1 MGIPVMSRSADRLRI
16 AQVAPLAE
24 SVPPQMYGGT
34 ERIVSYLTEELV
46 RQGHDVTLYASGDSV
61 TAADLVAITPRAV
74 RLDPEVID
82 PLSHAV
88 RLVERVMADADRY
101 DVIHFHMDHLQLSA
115 MRRLSTPSLATMHG
129 RMDLPDLSALYGEF
143 ADVPLVSISN
153 AQRDPLPDLN
163 WQATVYHGL
172 PMDQIKVSTGDGT
185 YLAFLGRT
193 SPEKGLD
200 QAIAIARR
208 SGQPLKIAA
217 KVDPVDEEYFERVI
231 RPLLSGE
238 IEFVGEI
245 AEDQKD
251 EFLGGASAVLFPID
265 WPEPFGLVMIEAAAR
280 GTPVL
285 AYPRGSVRE
294 VIEEGVTG
302 MVVDDVEQA
311 VAALPSLLSLS
322 RVDIRHAVEERFSV
336 ARMARDYVEIYGRLM
351 AAPRRDRPLPATI
364 HSEQQIITTE
374 RIPVSDL
381 GTMNGGTAPDPAP
394 TNT

>member
-1 MGIPVMSRSADRLRI
+1 MSQPPANRLRI

-46 RQGHDVTLYASGDSV
+46 RQGHNVTLYASGDSV

-74 RLDPEVID
+74 RLDPDVID

-88 RLVERVMADADRY
+88 RLVERVMAEADRY
-101 DVIHFHMDHLQLSA
+101 DVIHFHMDHLQLGA
-115 MRRLSTPSLATMHG
+115 MRRLSTPSVATMHG
-129 RMDLPDLSALYGEF
+129 RMDLPDLTALYADFGEL
-143 ADVPLVSISN
+143 PLVSISD
-153 AQRDPLPDLN
+153 AQREPLPNLN
-163 WQATVYHGL
+163 WQATIYHGL
-172 PMDQIKVSTGDGT
+172 PMGEIRPSERSGS

-200 QAIAIARR
+200 QAIAIAQR
-208 SGQPLKIAA
+208 SHQPLKIAA
-217 KVDPVDEEYFERVI
+217 KVDPVDEEYFDSEI
-231 RPLLSGE
+231 RPLLTGE

-245 AEDQKD
+245 AEEEKD
-251 EFLGGASAVLFPID
+251 AFLGGASALLFPID

-302 MVVDDVEQA
+302 MLVEDADQA
-311 VAALPSLLSLS
+311 VAALPKLLALP
-322 RVDIRHAVEERFSV
+322 RAGVRRAVADRFSL
-336 ARMARDYVEIYGRLM
+336 AKMAHQYVEVYGRLM
-351 AAPRRDRPLPATI
+351 AEARRDDSAPLAIGDEQPIIASEPAAMA
-364 HSEQQIITTE
+364 
-374 RIPVSDL
+374 DL
-381 GTMNGGTAPDPAP
+381 ATMNGGKAPDEVPA
-394 TNT
+394 NG

>member
-1 MGIPVMSRSADRLRI
+1 MSRSADRLRI

-46 RQGHDVTLYASGDSV
+46 RQGHHVTLYASGDSV
-61 TAADLVAITPRAV
+61 TTAELVAITPRAL
-74 RLDPEVID
+74 RLDPDVID

-115 MRRLSTPSLATMHG
+115 MRRLSTPSVATMHG
-129 RMDLPDLSALYGEF
+129 RMDLPDLAALYADF
-143 ADVPLVSISN
+143 SDVPLVSISD

-163 WQATVYHGL
+163 WLATIYHGL
-172 PMDQIKVSTGDGT
+172 PMEQITATERQGS

-200 QAIAIARR
+200 QAIAIARG
-208 SGQPLKIAA
+208 SGQPLKVAA
-217 KVDPVDEEYFERVI
+217 KVDAVDEEYYEREI
-231 RPLLSGE
+231 RPLLTGE

-251 EFLGGASAVLFPID
+251 EFLGGASALLFPID

-311 VAALPSLLSLS
+311 VAALPSVLALP
-322 RVDIRHAVEERFSV
+322 RAEVRRAVEMRFS
-336 ARMARDYVEIYGRLM
+336 ATRMARDYAEVYRRLGT
-351 AAPRRDRPLPATI
+351 AAQRDHPLPAAI
-364 HSEQQIITTE
+364 RGERPVITTQ
-374 RIPVSDL
+374 RVRVADL
-381 GTMNGGTAPDPAP
+381 ATMNGGTAPDPAP
-394 TNT
+394 TNG

>member
-1 MGIPVMSRSADRLRI
+1 MSRSADRLRI

-46 RQGHDVTLYASGDSV
+46 RQGHHVTLYASGDSV
-61 TAADLVAITPRAV
+61 TTAELVAITPRAL
-74 RLDPEVID
+74 RLDPDVID

-115 MRRLSTPSLATMHG
+115 MRRLSTPSVATMHG
-129 RMDLPDLSALYGEF
+129 RMDLPDLAALYADF
-143 ADVPLVSISN
+143 SDVPLVSISD

-163 WQATVYHGL
+163 WLATIYHGL
-172 PMDQIKVSTGDGT
+172 PMEQITATERQGS

-200 QAIAIARR
+200 QAIAIARG
-208 SGQPLKIAA
+208 SGQPLKVAA
-217 KVDPVDEEYFERVI
+217 KVDAVDEEYYEREI
-231 RPLLSGE
+231 RPLLTGE

-251 EFLGGASAVLFPID
+251 EFLGGASALLFPID

-311 VAALPSLLSLS
+311 VAALPSVLALP
-322 RVDIRHAVEERFSV
+322 RAEVRRAVEKRFS
-336 ARMARDYVEIYGRLM
+336 ATRMARDYAEVYGRLGT
-351 AAPRRDRPLPATI
+351 AAQPDDPLPAAI
-364 HSEQQIITTE
+364 RGERPVITTQ
-374 RIPVSDL
+374 RVRVADL
-381 GTMNGGTAPDPAP
+381 ATMNGGTAPDPAP
-394 TNT
+394 TNG

>member
-1 MGIPVMSRSADRLRI
+1 
-16 AQVAPLAE
+16 
-24 SVPPQMYGGT
+24 MYGGT

-46 RQGHDVTLYASGDSV
+46 RQGHHVTLYASGDSV

-74 RLDPEVID
+74 RLDPDVID

-101 DVIHFHMDHLQLSA
+101 DVIHFHIDHLQLGA

-143 ADVPLVSISN
+143 ADVPLVSISD

-217 KVDPVDEEYFERVI
+217 KVDEVDEEYFEREI
-231 RPLLSGE
+231 RPLLTGE

-245 AEDQKD
+245 GEDQKD
-251 EFLGGASAVLFPID
+251 EFLGGASALLFPID

-302 MVVDDVEQA
+302 MVVDDVEGA
-311 VAALPSLLSLS
+311 VEALPSLLTLS
-322 RVDIRHAVEERFSV
+322 RADIRHAVEERFSV

-351 AAPRRDRPLPATI
+351 TAPRRDKAVPVTI
-364 HSEQQIITTE
+364 RSEQQIMTTE

-381 GTMNGGTAPDPAP
+381 ATMNGGTAPDPTP
-394 TNT
+394 TNS

>member
-1 MGIPVMSRSADRLRI
+1 
-16 AQVAPLAE
+16 
-24 SVPPQMYGGT
+24 MYGGT

-46 RQGHDVTLYASGDSV
+46 RQGHHVTLYASGDSV
-61 TAADLVAITPRAV
+61 TTAELVAITPRAL
-74 RLDPEVID
+74 RLDPDVID

-115 MRRLSTPSLATMHG
+115 MRRLSTPSVATMHG
-129 RMDLPDLSALYGEF
+129 RMDLPDLAALYADF
-143 ADVPLVSISN
+143 SDVPLVSISD

-163 WQATVYHGL
+163 WLATIYHGL
-172 PMDQIKVSTGDGT
+172 PMEQITATERQGS

-200 QAIAIARR
+200 QAIAIARG
-208 SGQPLKIAA
+208 SGQPLKVAA
-217 KVDPVDEEYFERVI
+217 KVDAVDEEYYQREI
-231 RPLLSGE
+231 RPLLTGE

-251 EFLGGASAVLFPID
+251 EFLGGASALLFPID

-302 MVVDDVEQA
+302 MVVDDVEHA
-311 VAALPSLLSLS
+311 VAALPSVLALP
-322 RVDIRHAVEERFSV
+322 RAQVRRAVERRFS
-336 ARMARDYVEIYGRLM
+336 ATRMARDYAEVYGRLGT
-351 AAPRRDRPLPATI
+351 AAQRDDPLPARI
-364 HSEQQIITTE
+364 RGERPVITTQ
-374 RIPVSDL
+374 RVRVADL
-381 GTMNGGTAPDPAP
+381 ATMNGGTAPDPAP
-394 TNT
+394 TNG